1 MTDGGHR
8 HHHGLAQRMVRIVRG
23 RARTFF
29 AFLMMAATWP
39 ATGWLP
45 WGDALSVP
53 ARLLVSWNVG
63 ALLWLVLAVVMMMRS
78 DAARMRR
85 RAAQQDDGAAIILLV
100 SCIAASACLVAIA
113 SVLGNAPHL
122 PAAPRSWHIGLGVL
136 TIFSAWTFMHVAF
149 TLHYAHAWYE
159 PDGEGLLFPDHEKSP
174 DYFDFAYFA
183 LTIGVAC
190 QTSDVCVA
198 GRRMRR
204 LVTGHSVLAFFF
216 NTAVLALGVNV
227 AASVVGGG

>member
-1 MTDGGHR
+1 MSMTHSQS
-8 HHHGLAQRMVRIVRG
+8 HSLPQRLMRIVRG
-23 RARTFF
+23 RARTLLAF
-29 AFLMMAATWP
+29 AMMVATWLTLGSL
-39 ATGWLP
+39 AG
-45 WGDALSVP
+45 GSSLSGA

-63 ALLWLVLAVVMMMRS
+63 AVLWLLMAVVMMARS
-78 DAARMRR
+78 DAERMRR
-85 RAAQQDDGAAIILLV
+85 RAAEQDDGAAIILLV
-100 SCIAASACLVAIA
+100 SCVAASACLVAIA
-113 SVLGNAPHL
+113 SVLGKTPGETGAIK
-122 PAAPRSWHIGLGVL
+122 SWHIGLGVL
-136 TIFSAWTFMHVAF
+136 TIFTAWMFVHVAF
-149 TLHYAHAWYE
+149 TLHYAHAWYDS
-159 PDGEGLLFPDHEKSP
+159 DGEGLRFPDHEAAP

-190 QTSDVCVA
+190 QTSDVSVA

>member
-1 MTDGGHR
+1 MTDGVQR
-8 HHHGLAQRMVRIVRG
+8 HHHGLARRVIRIIRG
-23 RARTFF
+23 RARTFG
-29 AFLMMAATWP
+29 AFLVMAATWL
-39 ATGWLP
+39 AAGWLP
-45 WGDALSVP
+45 WAGALSGP
-53 ARLLVSWNVG
+53 ARLLVAWNVG
-63 ALLWLVLAVVMMMRS
+63 AVLWLLLTVVVMLRS

-85 RAAQQDDGAAIILLV
+85 RAAEQDEGAAIILLV

-113 SVLGNAPHL
+113 SVLG
-122 PAAPRSWHIGLGVL
+122 AAPRLPAGVRSWYIGLGVL
-136 TIFSAWTFMHVAF
+136 TIFSAWMFMHVAF

-159 PDGEGLLFPDHEKSP
+159 AEGGGLLFPDHEKTP

-190 QTSDVCVA
+190 QTADVCVA